1 MAKREEKGA
10 VERLKARLYDRAAVG
25 REVKSE
31 RSGLAPGET
40 DVPRMWKEAEEPAQP
55 ETPAAPVPAAAPLP
69 PLSQAAAEA
78 VIMSD
83 TPEPKAPKQPMS
95 FATKFFLGSV
105 LFFIGAIGVSAALF
119 FGGVNTTSPQNI
131 DVEIIAPSLSDSGKQ
146 AELEVIITNRNT
158 TTLELAD
165 LVVDYPDGTRSPN
178 DLTRPL
184 THERISIG
192 SINSGQQIKR
202 TISGVFYGGEGTV
215 QTILARLEYSVAGSN
230 SVFEKQGQTSFT
242 IGSAPVSLTID
253 APQKVTAG
261 TPFDMTI
268 TVRSN
273 ASVKSDDVAVEGQ
286 LPFGF
291 TISGSNPALQGSM
304 WRLGTLKPGD
314 TKVIKLSGSIDASD
328 GDERVFRFLVGANTD
343 STDAHV
349 KVPFIVVPQTL
360 TVERAFVSASLA
372 LEGKTGSVVSV
383 PAGKTLNG
391 TVTWENNLPEAVSN
405 LELTLSVNGPV
416 IDKNTIQSPNG
427 FYQSSKNSIVWTSE
441 GDASLASVA
450 PGSKSSFQFSFA
462 TLPPGANGTLI
473 TNPTATLSLS
483 VRGTR
488 QEGGAENIAT
498 AATMK
503 VVLASALSVAAQVSR
518 NGGSFANYGPL
529 PPRAEQETSYTVTW
543 SVKNSANTVANG
555 VAQAV
560 LPPYVKFIKG
570 DSGITYDQNART
582 VKWSLGD
589 ITAGAGYTRPLRTA
603 SFQVAITP
611 STSQVGTTP
620 QLMGAM
626 TMTGQDRFAQV
637 TVEAATDAV
646 TIAAGD
652 SGGMDTVAPK
662 Q

>member
-1 MAKREEKGA
+1 MAKRDEKGA
-10 VERLKARLYDRAAVG
+10 VERLKNRLYDRGSVG
-25 REVKSE
+25 KEVKTE
-31 RSGLAPGET
+31 RAGLSPGES
-40 DVPRMWKEAEEPAQP
+40 DVPRTWKEAEEPAPQ
-55 ETPAAPVPAAAPLP
+55 ETPAAPVPPPAPLP
-69 PLSQAAAEA
+69 PLSQAAADA
-78 VIMSD
+78 VIVSD
-83 TPEPKAPKQPMS
+83 TPEPKPPKQPMS
-95 FATKFFLGSV
+95 FATKFFLGSII
-105 LFFIGAIGVSAALF
+105 FFVGAVGVSAALF

-146 AELEVIITNRNT
+146 ADLEVIITNRNT

-202 TISGVFYGGEGTV
+202 TISGVFYGGEGSV
-215 QTILARLEYSVAGSN
+215 QTIAARLEYSVAGSN

-253 APQKVTAG
+253 APQKITAG
-261 TPFDMTI
+261 TPFGVTI

-273 ASVKSDDVAVEGQ
+273 ASVKSDDVAVEAQ

-291 TISGSNPALQGSM
+291 SLSGSEPAIQGSM

-314 TKVIKLSGSIDASD
+314 TKVIKLNGSIDASD

-343 STDAHV
+343 PTDAHV

-360 TVERAFVSASLA
+360 TVERSFVTASLA
-372 LEGKTGSVVSV
+372 LDSKTGATVSV

-391 TVTWENNLPEAVSN
+391 TVTWENNLPEAISN
-405 LELTLSVNGPV
+405 LELVLSVTGPA

-427 FYQSSKNSIVWTSE
+427 FYQSSSNSILWTSE
-441 GDASLASVA
+441 GEGSLASVA
-450 PGSKSSFQFSFA
+450 PGSKSNFQFSFA

-483 VRGTR
+483 IRGTR

-498 AATMK
+498 AAVMK
-503 VVLASALSVAAQVSR
+503 VVLASALSAAAQVSR
-518 NGGSFANYGPL
+518 STGPYQNYGPL

-543 SVKNSANTVANG
+543 TVKNSANTVANA

-570 DSGITYDQNART
+570 DSGVTYDQNART

-589 ITAGAGYTRPLRTA
+589 ITAGAGYTRPMRTA

-620 QLMGAM
+620 QLMGVM
-626 TMTGQDRFAQV
+626 TVLGQDRFAQV
-637 TVEAATDAV
+637 SVDASAEPVTTVAS
-646 TIAAGD
+646 D
-652 SGGMDTVAPK
+652 SGGMDSVSPK